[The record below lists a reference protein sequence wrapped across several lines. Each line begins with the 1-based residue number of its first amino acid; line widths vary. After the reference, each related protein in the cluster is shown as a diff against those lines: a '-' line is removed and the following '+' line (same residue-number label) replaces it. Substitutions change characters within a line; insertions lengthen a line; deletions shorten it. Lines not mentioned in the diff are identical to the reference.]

1 MNKQKQSTGIK
12 LRIAFGAMSK
22 PLHEQISEHGIPVT
36 QDEMSHYQK
45 DAEAI
50 TRLRIRGMLSDK
62 EVGNTQNRL
71 MKNIVK
77 HLNKKGDEATR
88 TGRTDS

>member
-1 MNKQKQSTGIK
+1 MEQSKDGIK

-62 EVGNTQNRL
+62 EVGNTQIRL

-77 HLNKKGDEATR
+77 YLNKREGNQ
-88 TGRTDS
+88 

>member
-1 MNKQKQSTGIK
+1 MNKQDGIK

-22 PLHEQISEHGIPVT
+22 PLHEQISEHGIPIKEG
-36 QDEMSHYQK
+36 EMAHYQK

-62 EVGNTQNRL
+62 EVGNTQIRL
-71 MKNIVK
+71 MKSITK
-77 HLNKKGDEATR
+77 YLNKREGNQ
-88 TGRTDS
+88 